1 MHHQPCVLR
10 QSLSLAWLPWLL
22 LNTHE
27 RLGLWTGF
35 ICALHRRG
43 RLYIL
48 TKISKKREATR
59 LWLEHRSVC
68 KGALLSGQ
76 SLAFASFRNR
86 SPCPSVTA
94 ELVLCL
100 DMHLNL
106 SISPAESLSPTWLRL
121 KHWKSETIPFWRHH
135 RLFPLLSTSAT
146 HCNLF
151 LCVGL
156 LGSLPA
162 TLHPSSLHQVHIPL
176 GLYVRVWECLFPH
189 SITGFLYPFHSYTPQ
204 TNIEFD
210 RKLAINVFALNTRT
224 HQLSE
229 NASGSLPS
237 VQLDH
242 LDFRIENL

>member
-94 ELVLCL
+94 ELVPCL

-121 KHWKSETIPFWRHH
+121 KHWKSETIPFWRHP

-162 TLHPSSLHQVHIPL
+162 TLPSLISASRTHSFRIICEDVTVLISPQHHRFPLPFPFLHPS
-176 GLYVRVWECLFPH
+176 
-189 SITGFLYPFHSYTPQ
+189 
-204 TNIEFD
+204 D
-210 RKLAINVFALNTRT
+210 
-224 HQLSE
+224 
-229 NASGSLPS
+229 
-237 VQLDH
+237 
-242 LDFRIENL
+242 